1 MSDVIESSS
10 DLLQALQ
17 HILAANDKEW
27 VSESYEA
34 TIQIAP
40 YTPLKATRAG
50 GVTVNYSPDET
61 FEQRV
66 EKFDLART
74 NLRNRLIK
82 EVYDDLRVMADEYRK
97 LMSELS
103 ENQAFGGDGFA
114 QNDPAEFQRRAYES
128 GRAAPALKSPS
139 STPAQRRTTS
149 ASGSAATKK
158 NASSGPVANKL
169 DRSKRSEPVDFGAVC
184 WPVKSD
190 DLNSG
195 DLFLVACDQYTF
207 DTDVFALYGPQSDK
221 PKARMYYRLNDQ
233 GEPNYFWK
241 KVWGD
246 WIPSA
251 AGERNK
257 GDLPDGMTGIVITGG
272 EANQYGKVFQ
282 NVVAAVMWLEEM
294 DENSLPK
301 PDQVKLVPVGEGLCT
316 KLLGADD
323 TNPDEP
329 F

>member
-1 MSDVIESSS
+1 MSDFVESSN

-17 HILAANDKEW
+17 NILAANDKEW
-27 VSESYEA
+27 VSEGFEA

-40 YTPLKATRAG
+40 YTPLKASKSG
-50 GVTVNYSPDET
+50 GVTVNYSADET

-74 NLRNRLIK
+74 NLRNRLIQ
-82 EVYDDLRVMADEYRK
+82 EVFDDLREMAEQYRK
-97 LMSELS
+97 LTGELS
-103 ENQAFGGDGFA
+103 ENQSFGGDGLGSA
-114 QNDPAEFQRRAYES
+114 DPNEFQRRAYET
-128 GRAAPALKSPS
+128 GRAASPRPPNS
-139 STPAQRRTTS
+139 APAQQRTTS
-149 ASGSAATKK
+149 ASGSGATKR
-158 NASSGPVANKL
+158 NASSGPTANKL

-190 DLNSG
+190 DLNTG
-195 DLFLVACDQYTF
+195 DYFLVACDKYTF

-221 PKARMYYRLNDQ
+221 PKARIYYRPNDQ
-233 GEPNYFWK
+233 GEPNFFWK
-241 KVWGD
+241 KVWGE

-257 GDLPDGMTGIVITGG
+257 GDLPEGMTGIIIRGG

-282 NVVAAVMWLEEM
+282 NVVAAFAWPGVA
-294 DENSLPK
+294 DESNLPK
-301 PDQVKLVPVGEGLCT
+301 PDQVQLAPVGEGLCV
-316 KLLGADD
+316 KLLGAET
-323 TNPDEP
+323 TNEDEP